1 MLTVGVSLLS
11 VLFHLPHV
19 QSITYF
25 STDPADYD
33 FSGTRAITTLED
45 TNKID
50 ISSGHVS
57 DRPSDTESQKETKV
71 TSEKSSLKRPVSDA
85 IKVGLEADEEQRI
98 RSLKRV
104 FRKALIYSSILTL
117 IVIIIGEFRRTIQLF
132 YD

>member
-1 MLTVGVSLLS
+1 LS
-11 VLFHLPHV
+11 VLFHLPRV
-19 QSITYF
+19 QPITYF

-50 ISSGHVS
+50 ISSGRVS

-71 TSEKSSLKRPVSDA
+71 TSEKSSLKRPVSDV
-85 IKVGLEADEEQRI
+85 IEVGLEVDEEQRI

-117 IVIIIGEFRRTIQLF
+117 IVIIIGGFGRTIRSL